1 MPRIAAV
8 SSRCYWGSERVWR
21 GGSRG
26 EWAGRRVSGRGHQKA
41 LSSSHELFH
50 YCQRGAIFDLLGVD
64 LAVPYFG
71 NVNLTLLSVYRRK
84 AFDSPSIGRLNM

>member
-8 SSRCYWGSERVWR
+8 SSRGYWGEKGVL
-21 GGSRG
+21 GG
-26 EWAGRRVSGRGHQKA
+26 AGRGASGRVGGRGHQKA

-64 LAVPYFG
+64 LAVPYFR

-84 AFDSPSIGRLNM
+84 ALVSPSIGRLNM